1 MSFVKKTIASA
12 AAIAALV
19 AVPTATAVADD
30 APAQGVTVQAETQ
43 NCTVYFHQQDD
54 GSVLNTVEY
63 ACGTV
68 SFGVYAGN
76 AVAPSVE
83 GKVFTGWAA
92 IASDGSEYPVDS
104 STIVNA
110 DLHVYPMYKD
120 APEEGEWDVSFY
132 DNDNN
137 LIQTVSY
144 NKASE
149 ASFDT
154 YAMSV
159 EAPAVDGKV
168 FAGWATIASDGSYH
182 PVDPASV
189 VTGNWAVY
197 PMYKDAPTE
206 PEEPGKD
213 DETTTPAEDEQ
224 KTDENKPDENK
235 SALGETGSAVLGV
248 SVFALLLAAGS
259 AVIFVMR
266 KRA

>member
-120 APEEGEWDVSFY
+120 APEEGEWHVSFY

-137 LIQTVSY
+137 LIQTVGY

-189 VTGNWAVY
+189 VTA
-197 PMYKDAPTE
+197 
-206 PEEPGKD
+206 
-213 DETTTPAEDEQ
+213 TP
-224 KTDENKPDENK
+224 
-235 SALGETGSAVLGV
+235 
-248 SVFALLLAAGS
+248 
-259 AVIFVMR
+259 
-266 KRA
+266 

>member
-43 NCTVYFHQQDD
+43 
-54 GSVLNTVEY
+54 
-63 ACGTV
+63 
-68 SFGVYAGN
+68 
-76 AVAPSVE
+76 
-83 GKVFTGWAA
+83 
-92 IASDGSEYPVDS
+92 
-104 STIVNA
+104 
-110 DLHVYPMYKD
+110 
-120 APEEGEWDVSFY
+120 EGEWVVSFY
-132 DNDNN
+132 DDDNN
-137 LIQTVSY
+137 LIQAVGY
-144 NKASE
+144 KKADKQTFG
-149 ASFDT
+149 A
-154 YAMSV
+154 YALGV

-168 FAGWATIASDGSYH
+168 FAGWATIDSNGNYS

-224 KTDENKPDENK
+224 KADENKPDENK

-266 KRA
+266 KRV

>member
-43 NCTVYFHQQDD
+43 
-54 GSVLNTVEY
+54 
-63 ACGTV
+63 
-68 SFGVYAGN
+68 
-76 AVAPSVE
+76 
-83 GKVFTGWAA
+83 
-92 IASDGSEYPVDS
+92 
-104 STIVNA
+104 
-110 DLHVYPMYKD
+110 
-120 APEEGEWDVSFY
+120 EGEWHVSFY

-137 LIQTVSY
+137 LIQTVGFD
-144 NKASE
+144 KASE

-154 YAMSV
+154 YAMNV

-197 PMYKDAPTE
+197 PMYKDAPEEGEWVVSFYDNDGKLIQTVGYYKADKQTFGVYALGIEAPAIDGKVFTGWATKDGQPVDPTSVVDGNWDVYATYKDAPTE

-224 KTDENKPDENK
+224 KADANKP
-235 SALGETGSAVLGV
+235 LGKYGSAVLGV

>member
-1 MSFVKKTIASA
+1 DKQT
-12 AAIAALV
+12 
-19 AVPTATAVADD
+19 
-30 APAQGVTVQAETQ
+30 
-43 NCTVYFHQQDD
+43 
-54 GSVLNTVEY
+54 
-63 ACGTV
+63 
-68 SFGVYAGN
+68 FGVYALG
-76 AVAPSVE
+76 
-83 GKVFTGWAA
+83 
-92 IASDGSEYPVDS
+92 
-104 STIVNA
+104 
-110 DLHVYPMYKD
+110 
-120 APEEGEWDVSFY
+120 
-132 DNDNN
+132 
-137 LIQTVSY
+137 
-144 NKASE
+144 
-149 ASFDT
+149 
-154 YAMSV
+154 V

-224 KTDENKPDENK
+224 KADANKP
-235 SALGETGSAVLGV
+235 LGKYGSAVLGV

>member
-43 NCTVYFHQQDD
+43 
-54 GSVLNTVEY
+54 
-63 ACGTV
+63 
-68 SFGVYAGN
+68 
-76 AVAPSVE
+76 
-83 GKVFTGWAA
+83 
-92 IASDGSEYPVDS
+92 
-104 STIVNA
+104 
-110 DLHVYPMYKD
+110 
-120 APEEGEWDVSFY
+120 EGEWHVSFY

-137 LIQTVSY
+137 LIQTVGFD
-144 NKASE
+144 KASE

-154 YAMSV
+154 YAMGV

-197 PMYKDAPTE
+197 PMYKDAPEEGEWVVSFYDDSNTLIQAVGYKKADKQTFGVYALGVEAPAVDGKVFTGWATKDGQPVDPTSVVDGNWDVYATYKDAPTE

-224 KTDENKPDENK
+224 KADANKP
-235 SALGETGSAVLGV
+235 ALGETGSAVLGV